1 MLSAAYVVAL
11 VDVYFVYCITGIQ
24 VMDVPWIA
32 ICRPVKYKLQTRRHS
47 NHMPSYICYIAKQ
60 NVFIVWSM
68 YCQAFPW
75 PAACHSVA
83 VVRLI

>member
-47 NHMPSYICYIAKQ
+47 NHMPSYICYISLSRMCLLYGQ
-60 NVFIVWSM
+60 CIVRRSLGL
-68 YCQAFPW
+68 P
-75 PAACHSVA
+75 HVILS
-83 VVRLI
+83 L